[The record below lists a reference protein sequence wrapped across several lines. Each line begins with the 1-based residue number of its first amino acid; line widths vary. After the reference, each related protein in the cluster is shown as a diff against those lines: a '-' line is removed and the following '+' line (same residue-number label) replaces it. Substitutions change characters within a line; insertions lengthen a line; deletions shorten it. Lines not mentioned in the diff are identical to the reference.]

1 MPTSV
6 LDPEDRDESDP
17 PGTVDAPQ
25 GGGYKHNTRLKVPR
39 AEGGRTSSLSWRGL
53 VKTRIVEILNNFRQQ
68 QQKIKPSMWL
78 F

>member
-25 GGGYKHNTRLKVPR
+25 GKDKASHWGGGYKHNTRLRVTR
-39 AEGGRTSSLSWRGL
+39 AEGGRTSSLTWRGL
-53 VKTRIVEILNNFRQQ
+53 VQ
-68 QQKIKPSMWL
+68 M
-78 F
+78 